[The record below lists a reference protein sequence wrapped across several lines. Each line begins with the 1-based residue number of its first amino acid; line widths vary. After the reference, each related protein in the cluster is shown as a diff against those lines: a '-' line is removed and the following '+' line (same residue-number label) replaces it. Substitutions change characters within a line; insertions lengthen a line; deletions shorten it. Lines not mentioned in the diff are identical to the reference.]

1 MALITPPG
9 AEPTHADAQE
19 QALAGNPNHDLG
31 HSPSHHHHHGP
42 GHGHTHG
49 AIDPEIASS
58 ERGLWAVKW
67 SFVGLAISAIAQAV
81 VFALSGSVALMA
93 ELIHNAG
100 DALTSVPLGVAFLLT
115 RAKPSPRFAYGYGK
129 AEDLAGV
136 AIVAIIF
143 LSALITGYE
152 SLERL
157 RQPQPLDH
165 LGALAAAAIIGFIGN
180 EWVALF
186 RLRVGR
192 EINSAAL
199 VADGLHARAD
209 GLVSLAVL
217 VSALGV
223 WLGYPWA
230 DPVMGLV
237 ITLVLLRVV
246 WQSAQTVFT
255 RLLDGVEPDVVHRL
269 YHEID
274 HGLADA
280 AATVTQ
286 VKARWLGHRLHSE
299 ISLGVDP
306 GLSVAGGEAIAAQ
319 VSAHLQ
325 AHIPYLAAATIHLHP
340 LPQPEPDQA

>member
-67 SFVGLAISAIAQAV
+67 SFVGLAITAIAQAV

-136 AIVAIIF
+136 A
-143 LSALITGYE
+143 L
-152 SLERL
+152 
-157 RQPQPLDH
+157 
-165 LGALAAAAIIGFIGN
+165 
-180 EWVALF
+180 
-186 RLRVGR
+186 
-192 EINSAAL
+192 
-199 VADGLHARAD
+199 
-209 GLVSLAVL
+209 
-217 VSALGV
+217 
-223 WLGYPWA
+223 
-230 DPVMGLV
+230 
-237 ITLVLLRVV
+237 
-246 WQSAQTVFT
+246 
-255 RLLDGVEPDVVHRL
+255 
-269 YHEID
+269 
-274 HGLADA
+274 
-280 AATVTQ
+280 
-286 VKARWLGHRLHSE
+286 
-299 ISLGVDP
+299 
-306 GLSVAGGEAIAAQ
+306 
-319 VSAHLQ
+319 
-325 AHIPYLAAATIHLHP
+325 
-340 LPQPEPDQA
+340 